1 MKTQDH
7 QMLEEAYDAVLLKE
21 NGMLGMG
28 FQNLT
33 DKPESLPNSEYKLQ
47 KSERNS
53 INKALSKYG
62 LDGNG
67 RFGNP
72 SKGVSALSK
81 ALDEAGFQ
89 LGMVSGD
96 ILLGDEGSRLLPYH
110 KYSNST
116 KEFEEHPE
124 VSNSRIAFNWT
135 KLGTDKEGN
144 PVFEVQ
150 TYPS

>member
-1 MKTQDH
+1 MKYQDH
-7 QMLEEAYDAVLLKE
+7 LLLEEAYDLIVEGYSYKI
-21 NGMLGMG
+21 G
-28 FQNLT
+28 T
-33 DKPESLPNSEYKLQ
+33 PEKNNISKIL
-47 KSERNS
+47 
-53 INKALSKYG
+53 AKYG

-72 SKGVSALSK
+72 SKGVSALAK
-81 ALDEAGFQ
+81 ALDEAGFH

-96 ILLGDEGSRLLPYH
+96 ILLGDEGSRLLTYH
-110 KYSNST
+110 KYSDST

-144 PVFEVQ
+144 PVFEIQ